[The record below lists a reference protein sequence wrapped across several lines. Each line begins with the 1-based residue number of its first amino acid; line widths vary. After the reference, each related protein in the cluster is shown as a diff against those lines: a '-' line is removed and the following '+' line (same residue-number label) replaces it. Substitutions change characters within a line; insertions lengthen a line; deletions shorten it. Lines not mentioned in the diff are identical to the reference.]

1 MGLLSKCY
9 KAGLVRS
16 KEYFH
21 QSKCLLVA
29 DAANVAQPFLPKK
42 WSKGKKM
49 LDIPPLSAVT
59 GRPKE
64 FLSGAQHRRGSQT
77 FLPKY

>member
-42 WSKGKKM
+42 WSKGN
-49 LDIPPLSAVT
+49 LYHDLNETSAVLQVVLNSKT
-59 GRPKE
+59 LHSN
-64 FLSGAQHRRGSQT
+64 FS
-77 FLPKY
+77 